1 MRSAFPHIPH
11 KPHAAAPTDRPRFS
25 VLLAEDPEHGAAH
38 WTRQLPRL
46 LEPQGV
52 RAVLARSGREAVEVV
67 GRMEVHAALIDLAT
81 PPGDSP
87 SAYGDAAVAAGALWV
102 LEVSR
107 RMPRRP
113 PIVIVNSRIQ
123 SPQQVQRF
131 LNQALRLGAFS
142 VVNGPTNLE
151 ALLGT
156 IRRIIDRMYGGQW
169 PVQTPCDPHAEQR

>member
-1 MRSAFPHIPH
+1 MRSALPPN
-11 KPHAAAPTDRPRFS
+11 PPATRPAASPPPRFS

-52 RAVLARSGREAVEVV
+52 EAVLARTGREAVEVV
-67 GRMEVHAALIDLAT
+67 GRMEIHAALIDLAT

-87 SAYGDAAVAAGALWV
+87 SDQGDAAMAAGALWV

-113 PIVIVNSRIQ
+113 PIVVVNSRIQ

-131 LNQALRLGAFS
+131 LNHALRLGAFS
-142 VVNGPTNLE
+142 VVNGPMNLE

-169 PVQTPCDPHAEQR
+169 PVQQPRESPADRR